1 MNQKDNN
8 ANVSGISTTADNSQ
22 TVKQYYE
29 SYEDIVSREMQPMK
43 YQKCDNGIDM
53 DEFWYSRSTA
63 HAYQSGAQTAVQQPQ
78 YQQPQTDAHAEKP
91 HVKQAQ
97 KAEKTHRQNIRT
109 EQKTAKKP
117 APEKPASATETPKH
131 KKTTTWAEHQPSATA
146 AKTKAKPVQP
156 SQQIPKPNTT
166 ERKAAAANSRTQKHV
181 FYKECRVAGAYYH
194 ILPELW
200 EFYEVGDEVV
210 LVRDRGNV
218 HDENAVAVAL
228 REDYEDPGFT
238 MDEIM
243 GFIPKSENADIAKFL
258 DTFGTKAL
266 YCKINRVT
274 GTDASNGN
282 IYISIFYVV

>member
-8 ANVSGISTTADNSQ
+8 ANPAISTTADNSQ
-22 TVKQYYE
+22 TAKPHYE
-29 SYEDIVSREMQPMK
+29 SYEDIVSKEMQPMK

-63 HAYQSGAQTAVQQPQ
+63 HTYQSGAQAAAQQPQ
-78 YQQPQTDAHAEKP
+78 YQQQMGAHTENAQS
-91 HVKQAQ
+91 KQALTV
-97 KAEKTHRQNIRT
+97 ETVCRQNIKT
-109 EQKTAKKP
+109 EQKKTKKP
-117 APEKPASATETPKH
+117 APEKPASAEGTPKQ

-146 AKTKAKPVQP
+146 AKTKAKPVRP

-210 LVRDRGNV
+210 LVRDKGNA

-243 GFIPKSENADIAKFL
+243 GFIPKTENADIAKFL
-258 DTFGTKAL
+258 DTFGPKAL

>member
-8 ANVSGISTTADNSQ
+8 ANPAISTTADNSQ
-22 TVKQYYE
+22 TAKPHYE
-29 SYEDIVSREMQPMK
+29 SYEDIVSKEMQPMK

-63 HAYQSGAQTAVQQPQ
+63 HTYQSGAQAAAQQPQ
-78 YQQPQTDAHAEKP
+78 YQQQMGAHTENAQS
-91 HVKQAQ
+91 KQALTV
-97 KAEKTHRQNIRT
+97 ETVCRQNIKT
-109 EQKTAKKP
+109 EQKKTKKP
-117 APEKPASATETPKH
+117 APEKPASAEGTPKQ

-146 AKTKAKPVQP
+146 AKTKAKPVRP

-210 LVRDRGNV
+210 LVRDKGNA

>member
-1 MNQKDNN
+1 M
-8 ANVSGISTTADNSQ
+8 
-22 TVKQYYE
+22 
-29 SYEDIVSREMQPMK
+29 
-43 YQKCDNGIDM
+43 
-53 DEFWYSRSTA
+53 
-63 HAYQSGAQTAVQQPQ
+63 
-78 YQQPQTDAHAEKP
+78 
-91 HVKQAQ
+91 
-97 KAEKTHRQNIRT
+97 
-109 EQKTAKKP
+109 
-117 APEKPASATETPKH
+117 
-131 KKTTTWAEHQPSATA
+131 
-146 AKTKAKPVQP
+146 QP